1 LIEFTDKGGNM
12 MTNTQIKERE
22 RQNAELSV
30 WGLKKTVLSK
40 RQEVVDL
47 ELQVRQAEDVL
58 RQLNKK

>member
-30 WGLKKTVLSK
+30 WGLKKAVLSK

-47 ELQVRQAEDVL
+47 ELQVKQAEDVL
-58 RQLNKK
+58 RQFNKK

>member
-1 LIEFTDKGGNM
+1 M

-22 RQNAELSV
+22 RQNAEASV